1 MSDVLESLKRWWP
14 LVAIL
19 ALAFNLRPVAVAIGP
34 VLAEISADIGLDGV
48 TAGLLTSLPTLCFAA
63 FGAVAPWV
71 SQRIGVVPTV
81 GLALAALLAGQVGR
95 LLMHSPGP
103 FLALSALALA
113 GMALANVL
121 MPTLV
126 RLHYPHRVGTAT
138 ALYSLTLTLGVTMAS
153 AATVPI
159 AQQLGGWRGALGVW
173 IASGLAAL
181 VVWTPL
187 LLGSV
192 RGATAKGSRVSLGRV
207 ARTPLGWALAVFF
220 GIQSAQAYS
229 IFGWLPSV
237 FRSAGLSDIEAGYML
252 GIATGVG
259 ILPAF
264 VVPVLAARLRHPSR
278 LFLTIMAFLVAGYVG
293 LMLAP
298 SSTPW
303 LWAALL
309 ALGQASFPLILAL
322 FGIRART
329 PGATAA
335 LSGFA
340 QSVGYAIAALGPMSF
355 GVLHGATGSWTASIS
370 LQLALCVPMVVAG
383 LYACRPLLIEDQLER
398 VG

>member
-19 ALAFNLRPVAVAIGP
+19 ALAFNLRPVAVSIGP

-63 FGAVAPWV
+63 FGALAPWV

-81 GLALAALLAGQVGR
+81 GLALFALLAGQIGR
-95 LLMHSPGP
+95 LLMHSPAP
-103 FLALSALALA
+103 FLAFSALALA

-159 AQQLGGWRGALGVW
+159 AQQLGGWRTALGVW
-173 IASGLAAL
+173 IAGGLAAL
-181 VVWTPL
+181 VVWIPL
-187 LLGSV
+187 LLKAT
-192 RGATAKGSRVSLGRV
+192 RGTTTAGARVTLGRI

-237 FRSAGLSDIEAGYML
+237 YRSAGLSEIEAGYML

-298 SSTPW
+298 SSAPW
-303 LWAALL
+303 LWAAFL

-340 QSVGYAIAALGPMSF
+340 QSVGYTLATLGPMSF
-355 GVLHGATGSWTASIS
+355 GVLHGVTGAWTASIS
-370 LQLALCVPMVVAG
+370 LQLALCVPMIVAG

-398 VG
+398 VA

>member
-1 MSDVLESLKRWWP
+1 MLESVKRWWP

-19 ALAFNLRPVAVAIGP
+19 ALAFNLRPVAVSIGP

-63 FGAVAPWV
+63 FGALAPWV

-81 GLALAALLAGQVGR
+81 GLALFALLAGQIGR
-95 LLMHSPGP
+95 LLMHSPAP
-103 FLALSALALA
+103 FLAFSALALA

-159 AQQLGGWRGALGVW
+159 AQQLGGWRTALGVW
-173 IASGLAAL
+173 IAGGLAAL
-181 VVWTPL
+181 VVWIPL
-187 LLGSV
+187 LLKAT
-192 RGATAKGSRVSLGRV
+192 RGTTTAGARVTLGRI

-237 FRSAGLSDIEAGYML
+237 YRSAGLSEIEAGYML

-298 SSTPW
+298 SSAPW
-303 LWAALL
+303 LWAAFL

-340 QSVGYAIAALGPMSF
+340 QSVGYTLATLGPMSF
-355 GVLHGATGSWTASIS
+355 GVLHGVTGAWTASIS
-370 LQLALCVPMVVAG
+370 LQLALCVPMIVAG

-398 VG
+398 VA

>member
-1 MSDVLESLKRWWP
+1 MESLKRWWP

-63 FGAVAPWV
+63 FGALAPWV

-95 LLMHSPGP
+95 LLTHSPGP

-159 AQQLGGWRGALGVW
+159 AQQLGGWRAALGVW
-173 IASGLAAL
+173 IAGGLAAL
-181 VVWTPL
+181 VVWAPL
-187 LLGSV
+187 LLAGA
-192 RGATAKGSRVSLGRV
+192 RGATAKGARVSLGRV
-207 ARTPLGWALAVFF
+207 ARTPLGWALAIFF

-237 FRSAGLSDIEAGYML
+237 YRSAGLSEIEAGYML

>member
-1 MSDVLESLKRWWP
+1 MIREQR
-14 LVAIL
+14 
-19 ALAFNLRPVAVAIGP
+19 RT
-34 VLAEISADIGLDGV
+34 DGQ
-48 TAGLLTSLPTLCFAA
+48 P
-63 FGAVAPWV
+63 
-71 SQRIGVVPTV
+71 
-81 GLALAALLAGQVGR
+81 
-95 LLMHSPGP
+95 
-103 FLALSALALA
+103 
-113 GMALANVL
+113 
-121 MPTLV
+121 
-126 RLHYPHRVGTAT
+126 RV
-138 ALYSLTLTLGVTMAS
+138 TLGQ
-153 AATVPI
+153 I
-159 AQQLGGWRGALGVW
+159 
-173 IASGLAAL
+173 
-181 VVWTPL
+181 
-187 LLGSV
+187 
-192 RGATAKGSRVSLGRV
+192 
-207 ARTPLGWALAVFF
+207 ARTRLGWALAVMF

-237 FRSAGLSDIEAGYML
+237 YRSAGLSEIDAGYML